1 MRIIDNLAQATKE
14 REVILSIGAFDG
26 VHLGHQYLI
35 KYLVQRARETESI
48 SAVITFHPHPRT
60 VLYPE
65 EPTLYLTTLQEKASL
80 LEGLGLDLLVVLP
93 FTPKLARTSARDFIR
108 SICDHLRIRELW
120 VASGFA
126 LGHNREGDVAYLRE
140 LGRQM
145 GFDAVVIEPLSLGGE
160 VVSSSRIRSLV
171 MDGKVE
177 EAAKLLGRYPFLT
190 GRVVVGAG
198 RGKRMGFP
206 TANLAIDEGKVIPAD
221 GVYAVRV
228 RLGVENHQ
236 GVANVGMRPT
246 FDGCKLS
253 PHKRTKSLYARRGES
268 LQGGARTVEAHILD
282 FEGELYG
289 TELRLEFVKRLRP
302 ERRYA
307 SVDQLIAQMQR
318 DVETARI
325 ILSTS
330 TKEQESEP

>member
-35 KYLVQRARETESI
+35 KHLVQRAREMESI
-48 SAVITFHPHPRT
+48 SAVITFNPHPRT

-93 FTPKLARTSARDFIR
+93 FTPKLACTSARDFIR

-120 VASGFA
+120 ISSGFA
-126 LGHNREGDVAYLRE
+126 LGHNREGDAAYLRE

-145 GFDAVVIEPLSLGGE
+145 GFDVVVIEPLSLGGGI
-160 VVSSSRIRSLV
+160 VSSNRIRSLV
-171 MDGKVE
+171 MEGRVE
-177 EAAKLLGRYPFLT
+177 EAAKLLGRYPSLT

-206 TANLAIDEGKVIPAD
+206 TANLDVDEGRVIPAD

-228 RLGVENHQ
+228 HLGAENHD
-236 GVANVGMRPT
+236 GVANIGVRPT
-246 FDGCKLS
+246 FDG
-253 PHKRTKSLYARRGES
+253 
-268 LQGGARTVEAHILD
+268 GARIVEAYILN

-289 TELRLEFVKRLRP
+289 KGLELEFVKRLRP

-307 SVDQLIAQMQR
+307 SVERLIAQMQR
-318 DVETARI
+318 DVERARI
-325 ILSTS
+325 VLSVS
-330 TKEQESEP
+330 IKEQESEL

>member
-1 MRIIDNLAQATKE
+1 MRIIDNLAQATAK

-35 KYLVQRARETESI
+35 KHLVQQARETESI

-93 FTPKLARTSARDFIR
+93 FTPKLARTSARDFIC

-228 RLGVENHQ
+228 RLGAENHQ

-246 FDGCKLS
+246 FDG
-253 PHKRTKSLYARRGES
+253 
-268 LQGGARTVEAHILD
+268 GARTVEAHILD
-282 FEGELYG
+282 FEGKLYG

-307 SVDQLIAQMQR
+307 SVDQLIAQMQQ
-318 DVETARI
+318 DVERARI
-325 ILSTS
+325 ILSFS
-330 TKEQESEP
+330 KEQGSEL

>member
-1 MRIIDNLAQATKE
+1 MRITDNLAQAATE

-35 KYLVQRARETESI
+35 KRLVQRAKETESL
-48 SAVITFHPHPRT
+48 SAVITFHPHPRM

-65 EPTLYLTTLQEKASL
+65 EPTLYLTTPQEKADL

-93 FTPKLARTSARDFIR
+93 FTPELARTSARDFIR

-126 LGHNREGDVAYLRE
+126 LGHNREGDVAYLRQ

-145 GFDAVVIEPLSLGGE
+145 GFDIVVLEPLGLGGE

-171 MDGKVE
+171 MEGKVE
-177 EAAKLLGRYPFLT
+177 EAARLLGRYPSLT
-190 GRVVVGAG
+190 GQVVVGAQ

-206 TANLAIDEGKVIPAD
+206 TANLALDKDQLIPAN

-228 RLGVENHQ
+228 HMGAENND
-236 GVANVGMRPT
+236 GVANIGVRPT
-246 FDGCKLS
+246 FD
-253 PHKRTKSLYARRGES
+253 
-268 LQGGARTVEAHILD
+268 GGARTVEAHILD

-307 SVDQLIAQMQR
+307 SVDQLIAQIKQ
-318 DVETARI
+318 DVEEARA
-325 ILSTS
+325 ILNGLR
-330 TKEQESEP
+330 KLEGG

>member
-1 MRIIDNLAQATKE
+1 MRITDNLAQAATE

-35 KYLVQRARETESI
+35 KHLVQRAKETESL
-48 SAVITFHPHPRT
+48 STVITFYPHPRM

-65 EPTLYLTTLQEKASL
+65 EPILYLTTLQEKSSL
-80 LEGLGLDLLVVLP
+80 LEELGLDLLVVLP
-93 FTPKLARTSARDFIR
+93 FTLELARTSARDFIR

-126 LGHNREGDVAYLRE
+126 LGHNREGDVAYLRQ

-145 GFDAVVIEPLSLGGE
+145 GFDIVVLEPLRLGGE

-171 MDGKVE
+171 MEGKVE
-177 EAAKLLGRYPFLT
+177 EAARLLGRYPSLI
-190 GRVVVGAG
+190 GRVVVGAQ

-206 TANLAIDEGKVIPAD
+206 TANLAVDKDQLIPAN

-228 RLGVENHQ
+228 HMGAENHD
-236 GVANVGMRPT
+236 GVANIGVRPT
-246 FDGCKLS
+246 FD
-253 PHKRTKSLYARRGES
+253 
-268 LQGGARTVEAHILD
+268 GGARTVEAHILD
-282 FEGELYG
+282 LEGELYG

-307 SVDQLIAQMQR
+307 SVDQLIAQIKQ
-318 DVETARI
+318 DVEEARA
-325 ILSTS
+325 ILNGLRNPQGD
-330 TKEQESEP
+330 EDG